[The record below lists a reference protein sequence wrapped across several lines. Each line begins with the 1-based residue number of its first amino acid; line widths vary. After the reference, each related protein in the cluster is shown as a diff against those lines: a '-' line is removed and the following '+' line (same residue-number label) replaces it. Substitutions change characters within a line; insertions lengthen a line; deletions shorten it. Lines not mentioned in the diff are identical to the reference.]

1 LSSIVDEIIKLKS
14 EVSREDSPTSTLE
27 ALARR
32 TTSSSLL
39 LSSTIPS
46 LRTLAARLNY
56 LKPAAGSFV
65 VTTEQTIEL
74 KGQLARCAD
83 TLKSV
88 LDRIKELARAEEEGK
103 KDARM
108 RLLRIIKS
116 RESKETDQAEL
127 MALLLG
133 AERDGEND
141 VESLPVRFFTYQF
154 CKGNIGT
161 DPFFFRRSIRLDGD
175 GPSKDLEFDLLVC
188 SRALEISPS
197 STGSSIPQSQLP
209 RFGLA

>member
-1 LSSIVDEIIKLKS
+1 MDQLGRVAYDVTTLSSIVDEIIKLKS

-32 TTSSSLL
+32 TTSASLL

-65 VTTEQTIEL
+65 VSTEQTNEL
-74 KGQLARCAD
+74 RGQLARCAD

-88 LDRIKELARAEEEGK
+88 LHKIKQIERAEEVGK
-103 KDARM
+103 KDARV

-127 MALLLG
+127 MAFTLLNSSRETSELILSFSAG
-133 AERDGEND
+133 
-141 VESLPVRFFTYQF
+141 RFIWMEM
-154 CKGNIGT
+154 G
-161 DPFFFRRSIRLDGD
+161 RR
-175 GPSKDLEFDLLVC
+175 KTW
-188 SRALEISPS
+188 S
-197 STGSSIPQSQLP
+197 STRSFAPERWRSHLP
-209 RFGLA
+209 RPY